1 MQFLILEFLMKILFF
16 AILLLFFGGCAN
28 KNTTSSPHFVQNDSF
43 TEEEDDFENEFS
55 SSDASGGSD
64 PLEGYNR
71 VMTKF
76 NDATI
81 TYIIS
86 PVAQG
91 YKEMVPKGV
100 RGSIG
105 NFFDNLM
112 FPIRFVN
119 NLLQGKVA
127 NAFSESG
134 RFIINTTVG
143 FLGFANVATD
153 IYKVEEHYEDFGQ
166 TLGYWGVPGGPHIVL
181 PFLGPSN
188 LRDFGSSFVDMT
200 LNPTNYFEQRPVN
213 MFANSNQAFGA
224 TSVEM
229 LNGLPQVMDMYN
241 TVTKGAI
248 DLYPLLKN
256 TYEQHRNA
264 LIKE

>member
-1 MQFLILEFLMKILFF
+1 MKLSFF
-16 AILLLFFGGCAN
+16 VILLLLIGGCADKN
-28 KNTTSSPHFVQNDSF
+28 KSVQVTLAPQEIDEF
-43 TEEEDDFENEFS
+43 EEEFAASSKDDF
-55 SSDASGGSD
+55 D

-71 VMTKF
+71 MMTKF

-81 TYIIS
+81 VYVIS
-86 PVAQG
+86 PVAKG
-91 YKEMVPKGV
+91 YKKVVPQGARV
-100 RGSIG
+100 SIG

-112 FPIRFVN
+112 FPIRFAN
-119 NLLQGKVA
+119 NIFQGKIS

-153 IYKVEEHYEDFGQ
+153 IYKIEEHQEDFGQ
-166 TLGYWGVPGGPHIVL
+166 TLGHWGVPGGPHIVL

-188 LRDFGSSFVDMT
+188 ARDLSGRLVDTLMNRQINIFDSNDQELILKSIEVLNSMPQIVDM
-200 LNPTNYFEQRPVN
+200 YDI
-213 MFANSNQAFGA
+213 A
-224 TSVEM
+224 TK
-229 LNGLPQVMDMYN
+229 D
-241 TVTKGAI
+241 AI

-256 TYEQHRNA
+256 MYEQRRDK